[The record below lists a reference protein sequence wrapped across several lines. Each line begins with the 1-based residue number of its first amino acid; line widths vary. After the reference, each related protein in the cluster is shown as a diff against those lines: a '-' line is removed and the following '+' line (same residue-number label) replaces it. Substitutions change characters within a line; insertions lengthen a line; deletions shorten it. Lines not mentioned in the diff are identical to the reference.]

1 MLAPEHTTS
10 INEGDRPMSTTSKT
24 GLGALLT
31 PDESALLLVD
41 HG

>member
-1 MLAPEHTTS
+1 MLAPEHITS
-10 INEGDRPMSTTSKT
+10 ITEGDRPMSTSKT

-31 PDESALLLVD
+31 PDESVLPLID